1 MIFDPKISALY
12 GDDGSFI
19 KTVHCPMALRVND
32 LQALDDS
39 SPDRLCHSCGTT
51 VRCIDKMS
59 EAAVREAVTNDENV
73 CVFATAKAKHVVFLQ
88 PIGRPSYTAEQLPRI
103 QTVRTLAGMA
113 DAFARGMR
121 LIIKYSP
128 VPNEIGVK
136 YKVFQHNVTGEVW
149 WSGDYRSEWPDGP
162 EADWTLIAD
171 WFYHR
176 PDWPFPLAAYQVPP
190 GLRPGQRV
198 LLEDLIE
205 DVGMSYWN
213 QGNSD
218 RLLSCVATWNGDEFE
233 LEVPQDLPMMVG

>member
-12 GDDGSFI
+12 GDDGAFI
-19 KTVHCPMALRVND
+19 KTVHCPMALRD

-51 VRCIDKMS
+51 VRCIDEMTES
-59 EAAVREAVTNDENV
+59 AVRQAVAVDENI

-88 PIGRPSYTAEQLPRI
+88 PIGRPAHTSEELPRI
-103 QTVRTLAGMA
+103 KTARTLEGMT

-121 LIIKYSP
+121 VVIKYSP
-128 VPNEIGVK
+128 MPNGIGSK
-136 YKVFQHNVTGEVW
+136 YKVLQHKVTGEVW
-149 WSGDYRSEWPDGP
+149 WSGDYRSVGPDGQ
-162 EADWTLIAD
+162 EEDWTLVAD

-176 PDWPFPLAAYQVPP
+176 PDHPFPLAAYLVPP
-190 GLRPGQRV
+190 GFLPGQRV
-198 LLEDLIE
+198 FLEDLIE

-218 RLLSCVATWNGDEFE
+218 RLLSCVATWNGGEFE
-233 LEVPQDLPMMVG
+233 LEVPPDLPIMMIG